1 MQERGRVGMEA
12 GALAVIKL
20 IQLGRHTNTHVGKM
34 NFSWL
39 ARLLHLC
46 RLSSLVLAQGV
57 LAS

>member
-1 MQERGRVGMEA
+1 MEA

-20 IQLGRHTNTHVGKM
+20 IQLGRHIHTHVGKM